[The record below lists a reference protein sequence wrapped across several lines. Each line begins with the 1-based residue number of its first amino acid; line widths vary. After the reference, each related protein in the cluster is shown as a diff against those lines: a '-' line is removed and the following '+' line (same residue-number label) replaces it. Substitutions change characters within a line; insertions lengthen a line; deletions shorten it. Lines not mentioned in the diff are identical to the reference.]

1 MVTGEDLKEDDEEE
15 NMELEENPVMLI
27 RPAVEPVEVLAV
39 LDERPGDVHRVC
51 PAPGPGRGDWS
62 VVIAKD

>member
-1 MVTGEDLKEDDEEE
+1 MVTGEDLKEDEEE
-15 NMELEENPVMLI
+15 EKMEHAVLE

-51 PAPGPGRGDWS
+51 PAPGAKDWS
-62 VVIAKD
+62 HF